1 MSIKCTRTS
10 RTISEWKF
18 HIKQSS
24 RDPLELLYSTNL
36 TKLEELNITAITK
49 EGSVDGATGMQN
61 FSILLI
67 NVTMRMTGIVLECG
81 ARKTEGAR
89 EVLKFNS
96 NTAVLI
102 VHTEGQ

>member
-10 RTISEWKF
+10 GTISEWKF

-36 TKLEELNITAITK
+36 TKLEELDITAITE

-67 NVTMRMTGIVLECG
+67 L
-81 ARKTEGAR
+81 
-89 EVLKFNS
+89 S
-96 NTAVLI
+96 LI
-102 VHTEGQ
+102 HI